1 MTHRSPKAGSKR
13 SKYGTPRWATG
24 NRDRGLE
31 VELRRLGIHLDRGAT
46 RLTPKPPKS

>member
-1 MTHRSPKAGSKR
+1 MTHRSPKTGSKR
-13 SKYGTPRWATG
+13 HKCGTPRWATG

-31 VELRRLGIHLDRGAT
+31 VELRKLGIRLDQGAT